1 MLFKIN
7 PVSRTL
13 ERIRSDWVPRELE
26 LERYLITQA
35 DGNVPVMSESVFGE
49 PLLLVS
55 NQVRTAAKKR
65 ADILALDR
73 SGNGVVIELKRNAVR
88 LGVETQALQYLA
100 DFSSYRG
107 KHFLR
112 RFSGASGITEETVRG
127 FLGASA
133 SIDDINSRSRVLLV
147 ARSFDESIF
156 SLGEWLSSKGIGFR
170 CISYL
175 PVQLGE
181 ARLLSFSVA
190 FDRTPESIYQLA
202 FTSMAREPGIFWHN
216 IARVEQTWWDF
227 LVSKRQIPA
236 CFDNAPGDQGE
247 KILTKYLQGDT
258 IVAYARGYGAL
269 GWGIVDQP
277 NTYRLIPAGDKDDR
291 LDGECRHRVTISW
304 KATAKKLSEALP
316 AEEIRRDFGIYH
328 PISTSVSISS
338 ADGRSLL
345 SRLTERFSHA

>member
-7 PVSRTL
+7 PVSGSL

-26 LERYLITQA
+26 LERYLVTQA
-35 DGNVPVMSESVFGE
+35 DANVPVMSEAVFGE

-55 NQVRTAAKKR
+55 NQVRTTAKKR

-73 SGNGVVIELKRNAVR
+73 AGNGVIIELKRNIGR

-107 KHFLR
+107 KQFLR
-112 RFSGASGITEETVRG
+112 RFSGSSGIREETVRG
-127 FLGASA
+127 FLGDSV
-133 SIDDINSRSRVLLV
+133 SIDDINSRSRVILV

-156 SLGEWLSSKGIGFR
+156 SLGEWLSAKGVAFR

-175 PVQLGE
+175 PVQLGD
-181 ARLLSFSVA
+181 AQLLSFSVA
-190 FDRTPESIYQLA
+190 FDRAPESIYQLT
-202 FTSMAREPGIFWHN
+202 FTSIAREPGIFWHN
-216 IARVEQTWWDF
+216 IARADQAWWDF

-247 KILTKYLQGDT
+247 KILTKYLPNDT
-258 IVAYARGYGAL
+258 VVAYAKGYGAL

-277 NTYRLIPAGDKDDR
+277 NTYRLIPPGDKDDV
-291 LDGECRHRVTISW
+291 LCGECRHRISVSW
-304 KATAKKLSEALP
+304 KAVARKLSEALP
-316 AEEIRRDFGIYH
+316 AEDIRRDFSIYH
-328 PISTSVSISS
+328 PISTSVSMNSEQ
-338 ADGRSLL
+338 GKRLL
-345 SRLTERFSHA
+345 VRLTERFGGA